1 MVVAVLTGAR
11 LRLAHL
17 STSPTFPPS
26 PVPGLLP
33 RLLVYFRRLFSLKD
47 DTDEELTIAEITASV
62 DFRGGNLWALVLAI
76 IVASVGLNVNSTA
89 VIIGAM
95 LISPM
100 MGPIMGAGL
109 GLGLNDVE
117 LLRRSVRNIA
127 VAALTSIATSTIYFS
142 LSPLAEAQSE
152 LLARTRP
159 TIYDVLIALAGGTAG
174 IVAVT
179 RRGARGNV
187 IPGVAIATA
196 LMPPLCTAGYG
207 LSRGDIAFFAG
218 ALYLF
223 LINSLF
229 ICLATLGIVRL
240 LHFKRVVD
248 LDPDHARRMRIWIS
262 VATSVA
268 VIPSVFVAWKVVA
281 ETRYEA
287 AARRYIADNLNI
299 PGHTVVNTT
308 IRHARDSSTIEATL
322 LGRPLALETVDVL
335 RQRLENYGLSRTR
348 LVFHQPEEGNI
359 APEQL
364 GQMVRTGILE
374 DLYSR
379 NEAAL
384 EARDARIRILEGEV
398 LRLRGNEQPMNDVT
412 AELAALFP
420 ALRSLM
426 YGRSISIN
434 QASREV
440 DSVRTVLATWNRL
453 PGSADRTRIRRFL
466 LERLR
471 VDSLR
476 MFHLPVR

>member
-1 MVVAVLTGAR
+1 M
-11 LRLAHL
+11 
-17 STSPTFPPS
+17 
-26 PVPGLLP
+26 PGLLP
-33 RLLVYFRRLFSLKD
+33 RVLVYSRRLFSLRD
-47 DTDEELTIAEITASV
+47 DADEELTIAEIKASV

-76 IVASVGLNVNSTA
+76 VVASVGLNVNSTA

-95 LISPM
+95 LISPL

-117 LLRRSVRNIA
+117 LLRRSVRNILI
-127 VAALTSIATSTIYFS
+127 AALASIATSTLYFS

-174 IVAVT
+174 IVAIT

-207 LSRGDIAFFAG
+207 LAQGQYAFFFG

-223 LINSLF
+223 VINSLF

-240 LHFKRVVD
+240 LDFKRVVD
-248 LDPDHARRMRIWIS
+248 LDPVHARRMRILIT
-262 VATSVA
+262 VATALA
-268 VIPSVFVAWKVVA
+268 VIPSGFVAWRVVV

-287 AARRYIADNLNI
+287 AARRYIAENLTI
-299 PGHTVVNTT
+299 RDHTIVNTSV
-308 IRHARDSSTIEATL
+308 RHGRDSSTIEATL
-322 LGRPLALETVDVL
+322 LGRPIPLETMDVL
-335 RQRLENYGLSRTR
+335 RQRLDNYGLARTR
-348 LVFHQPEEGNI
+348 LIVHQPDEGQV

-374 DLYSR
+374 DLYKR

-384 EARDARIRILEGEV
+384 EARDAKIRVLENEV
-398 LRLRGNEQPMNDVT
+398 LRLRAGERPIGEV
-412 AELAALFP
+412 ASELATLFP
-420 ALRSLM
+420 SLRSLL
-426 YGRSISIN
+426 YGRAVSVANVS
-434 QASREV
+434 SSV
-440 DSVRTVLATWNRL
+440 DSLRTVLATWRRL
-453 PGSADRTRIRRFL
+453 PSSSERVRIQRFL
-466 LERLR
+466 EERLDL
-471 VDSLR
+471 DSLQV
-476 MFHLPVR
+476 FHLPGR

>member
-1 MVVAVLTGAR
+1 M
-11 LRLAHL
+11 
-17 STSPTFPPS
+17 
-26 PVPGLLP
+26 PGLLP
-33 RLLVYFRRLFSLKD
+33 RVLVYSRRLFSLRD
-47 DTDEELTIAEITASV
+47 DADEELTIAEIKASV

-76 IVASVGLNVNSTA
+76 VVASVGLNVNSTA

-95 LISPM
+95 LISPL

-117 LLRRSVRNIA
+117 LLRRSVRNILI
-127 VAALTSIATSTIYFS
+127 AALASIATSTLYFS

-174 IVAVT
+174 IVAIT

-207 LSRGDIAFFAG
+207 LAQGQYAFFFG

-223 LINSLF
+223 VINSLF

-240 LHFKRVVD
+240 LDFKRVVD
-248 LDPDHARRMRIWIS
+248 LDPVHARRMRILIT
-262 VATSVA
+262 VATALA
-268 VIPSVFVAWKVVA
+268 VIPSGFVAWRVVV

-287 AARRYIADNLNI
+287 AARRYIAENLTI
-299 PGHTVVNTT
+299 RDHTIVNTSV
-308 IRHARDSSTIEATL
+308 RHGRDSSTIEATL
-322 LGRPLALETVDVL
+322 LGRPIPLETMDVL
-335 RQRLENYGLSRTR
+335 RQRLDNYGLARTR
-348 LVFHQPEEGNI
+348 LIVHQPDEGQV

-374 DLYSR
+374 DFYKR

-384 EARDARIRILEGEV
+384 EARDAKIRVLENEV
-398 LRLRGNEQPMNDVT
+398 LRLRAGERPIGEV
-412 AELAALFP
+412 ASELATLFP
-420 ALRSLM
+420 SLRSLL
-426 YGRSISIN
+426 YGRAVSVANVS
-434 QASREV
+434 SSV
-440 DSVRTVLATWNRL
+440 DSLRTVLATWRRL
-453 PGSADRTRIRRFL
+453 PSSSERVRIQRFL
-466 LERLR
+466 EERLDL
-471 VDSLR
+471 DSLQV
-476 MFHLPVR
+476 FHLPGR